1 MIRIFIADDFQILVE
16 DLEEMIKEQEDMCVT
31 GTAYSGREALE
42 KLQSVQ
48 CDIVLMDIEMEEMNT
63 GILVTEKLK
72 EIRPELKIIF
82 LTAHETDQIIITA
95 MGAGAVDYIVKG
107 ISEEEVLLHI
117 RAAYDGK
124 TLLDNKVQKVVLK
137 EYTRARRSEQS
148 LLYFVNN
155 LSALTAAERELVKLL
170 LDGKKVSEIA
180 AIRCVEM
187 VTVKTQ
193 IKGLLR
199 KFKCSRTKEIVKMI
213 HELKLEHLF

>member
-42 KLQSVQ
+42 KLQSAQ

-180 AIRCVEM
+180 AIRCVEK

>member
-1 MIRIFIADDFQILVE
+1 MIYVFIADDFRILVE
-16 DLEEMIKEQEDMCVT
+16 DLEDMIETQGDMCVV
-31 GTAYSGREALE
+31 GTACSGRETFE
-42 KLQSVQ
+42 KLQYLQ

-63 GILVTEKLK
+63 GILVTEKLR
-72 EIRPELKIIF
+72 ETRPELKIIF
-82 LTAHETDQIIITA
+82 LTAHETENIIITA

-107 ISEEEVLLHI
+107 VSEKEVLLHI
-117 RAAYDGK
+117 RAAYNGK
-124 TLLDNKVQKVVLK
+124 TLLDDKVQKVVLR

-155 LSALTAAERELVKLL
+155 LSTLTTAERELVKLL
-170 LDGKKVSEIA
+170 LEGKKVAEIA
-180 AIRCVEM
+180 TVRCVEL

-213 HELKLEHLF
+213 CDLNLEHLF

>member
-31 GTAYSGREALE
+31 GTACSGREALE
-42 KLQSVQ
+42 KLQSAQ

-180 AIRCVEM
+180 AIRCVEL

>member
-31 GTAYSGREALE
+31 GTACSGREALE
-42 KLQSVQ
+42 KLQSAQ

>member
-31 GTAYSGREALE
+31 GTACSGREALE

>member
-1 MIRIFIADDFQILVE
+1 MIRVFIADDFRILVE
-16 DLEEMIKEQEDMCVT
+16 DLEDMIGKQEDMCVV
-31 GTAYSGREALE
+31 GTACSGRETLS
-42 KLQSVQ
+42 KLQSLQ
-48 CDIVLMDIEMEEMNT
+48 CDIVLMDIEMEEKNT
-63 GILVTEKLK
+63 GILVTENLR
-72 EIRPELKIIF
+72 EIRPDLKIIF
-82 LTAHETDQIIITA
+82 LTAHDTEQIIITA

-107 ISEEEVLLHI
+107 VSEEEALLHI
-117 RAAYDGK
+117 RAAFNGK
-124 TLLDNKVQKVVLK
+124 TLLDNKVRKVVLR

-170 LDGKKVSEIA
+170 LDGKKVAQIA
-180 AIRCVEM
+180 SIRCVEV

-213 HELKLEHLF
+213 RDLNLEHLF

>member
-31 GTAYSGREALE
+31 GTACSGREALE
-42 KLQSVQ
+42 KLQSAQ

-180 AIRCVEM
+180 AIRCVEK

>member
-42 KLQSVQ
+42 KLQSAR

-63 GILVTEKLK
+63 GILVTEKLR

-117 RAAYDGK
+117 RAAYEGK
-124 TLLDNKVQKVVLK
+124 TLLDNKVQKVILK

>member
-31 GTAYSGREALE
+31 GTACSGREALE
-42 KLQSVQ
+42 KLQSAQ

-170 LDGKKVSEIA
+170 LNGKKVSEIA

>member
-31 GTAYSGREALE
+31 GTACSGREALE
-42 KLQSVQ
+42 KLQSAQ

-117 RAAYDGK
+117 RAAYEGK

>member
-16 DLEEMIKEQEDMCVT
+16 DLEEMIKEQEHMCVT
-31 GTAYSGREALE
+31 GTACSGREALE
-42 KLQSVQ
+42 KLQSAQ